1 MKVNL
6 KKHLFSKKNFKPLI
20 VAEISAN
27 HCGSKRIFL
36 KTIKSA
42 AKNGADLIKIQTY
55 EPKDITIRKF
65 KKNNKLWKLY
75 TKAHTPFNWHKD
87 AFKLAKKL
95 KVNLF
100 SSPFSE
106 RAVKFL
112 EKFKVKL
119 YKISSFEI
127 TDLKLIHVIAKTKK
141 PVIVSTGMA
150 NFKEINECLNYIKKF
165 HKKIILLHCVSGYPT
180 PENQANLK
188 RILALKKRFKDIKIG
203 LSDHTDDIVTSLAAI
218 SFEVPLIEKHFILSK
233 KYKSPDAKFSIN
245 PGQLKILSNYSK
257 KIYSALGKENLDIQ
271 KAELK
276 SKKFRRSI
284 FSIKNIQKGEK
295 FSKKNISTFRPCV
308 GIGAKY
314 FFNVIGKKAKKNIKA
329 FLPIY
334 KNCLAN

>member
-6 KKHLFSKKNFKPLI
+6 KKYLFSKKNFKPLI

-27 HCGSKRIFL
+27 HCGSKNIFL

-55 EPKDITIRKF
+55 EPIDITI
-65 KKNNKLWKLY
+65 KKIKGKNKLWQLY
-75 TKAHTPFNWHKD
+75 TKAQTPFEWHKD

-95 KVNLF
+95 KIKLF
-100 SSPFSE
+100 SSPFSL
-106 RAVKFL
+106 RAVSFL
-112 EKFKVKL
+112 EKFNVEL

-127 TDLKLIHVIAKTKK
+127 TDFKLIHVIAKTKK

-150 NFKEINECLNYIKKF
+150 SFKEINECINYIRKF

-188 RILALKKRFKDIKIG
+188 RILALKERFKGIKIG
-203 LSDHTDDIVTSLAAI
+203 LSDHTDDIVTSLAAMP
-218 SFEVPLIEKHFILSK
+218 FEVSIIEKHFILSK
-233 KYKSPDAKFSIN
+233 KFKSPDAKFSIN
-245 PGQLKILSNYSK
+245 PEQLKTLSNYSK
-257 KIYSALGKENLDIQ
+257 KIYSALGKKSFDIQ

-295 FSKKNISTFRPCV
+295 LTEKNISTFRPSV
-308 GIGAKY
+308 GIGAQY

-329 FLPIY
+329 LSPIY
-334 KNCLAN
+334 KNCLVN